1 MELRY
6 GVWNPTSFHLTDE
19 YESGNLAK
27 LLIQLGDFKTASQLA
42 EITDVPRG
50 ECEALL
56 DHLVELGVVE
66 DAPTTALDHYID
78 HIIPALKSAPTD
90 GLMRPILLLGDP
102 VLMAEIERHLTATS
116 SLLDVRTNCDQNLS
130 SIIKGRREPHLLDGL
145 AFQELVASLE
155 HLAGHFLVYAA
166 TWINPLA
173 LQALNRVALELRIPW
188 MHAVVDGPFLFIG
201 PIFLPPDGPCYECFE
216 TRVTM
221 NLRDSA
227 SYLRYKQA
235 LATGRVNHSAIRL
248 EPVLSAML
256 AAHTAHEILNFS
268 LTGTS
273 FTARKVLS
281 IYLPTMEFAFHE
293 VLRVPGCA
301 ACSSIAERDGTELYF
316 DMRTLAGA

>member
-1 MELRY
+1 MKHNIGVRLKRAYAVVTHSPDSVELRY

-27 LLIQLGDFKTASQLA
+27 LLIHLGDFKTASQLA

-130 SIIKGRREPHLLDGL
+130 SIIKGRREPHLLDGRISGVGG
-145 AFQELVASLE
+145 FS
-155 HLAGHFLVYAA
+155 G
-166 TWINPLA
+166 TPGRA
-173 LQALNRVALELRIPW
+173 LLGVCRN
-188 MHAVVDGPFLFIG
+188 VD
-201 PIFLPPDGPCYECFE
+201 
-216 TRVTM
+216 
-221 NLRDSA
+221 
-227 SYLRYKQA
+227 
-235 LATGRVNHSAIRL
+235 
-248 EPVLSAML
+248 
-256 AAHTAHEILNFS
+256 
-268 LTGTS
+268 
-273 FTARKVLS
+273 
-281 IYLPTMEFAFHE
+281 
-293 VLRVPGCA
+293 
-301 ACSSIAERDGTELYF
+301 
-316 DMRTLAGA
+316 